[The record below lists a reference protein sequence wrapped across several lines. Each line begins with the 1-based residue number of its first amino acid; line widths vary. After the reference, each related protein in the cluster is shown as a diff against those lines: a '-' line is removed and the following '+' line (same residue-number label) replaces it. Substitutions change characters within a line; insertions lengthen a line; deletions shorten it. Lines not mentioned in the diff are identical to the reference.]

1 METRKHQIGL
11 VVSDRM
17 AKTLVVEVKR
27 RVLDPMFKKY
37 LTKVKK
43 FIVHDEKKV
52 AKMGDRVE
60 IVETKPLSRTKRW
73 RLKKVLTA

>member
-1 METRKHQIGL
+1 
-11 VVSDRM
+11 M